1 MCFEFLKITMIPACR
16 LADHEYEAS
25 KGDHI
30 DCGHARCVFEVK
42 GNSDLV
48 LKEVKPGMNSHN
60 ENEAT
65 FYSTS
70 IINGPSRV
78 TGCIVKVLSISKSG
92 KYLTIEKLCTQLD
105 PTLKSGAQMPVEIDD
120 PHARIYGMTSDKKT
134 IKCIDYGTW
143 DTTEESSG
151 MLKPV
156 PFQSE
161 ERISEIRKNID
172 DLNNIL
178 D

>member
-1 MCFEFLKITMIPACR
+1 MIPACR
-16 LADHEYEAS
+16 SADHEYEAI
-25 KGDHI
+25 KGDRI

-42 GNSDLV
+42 GSSDLV
-48 LKEVKPGMNSHN
+48 LKEAKPGMNSHN
-60 ENEAT
+60 ENEAI

-70 IINGPSRV
+70 IINGLSRV
-78 TGCIVKVLSISKSG
+78 TDCIAKVLSISKSG
-92 KYLTIEKLCTQLD
+92 KYLIMEKLCTQLD
-105 PTLKSGAQMPVEIDD
+105 PALKSGAQVPVEIDD
-120 PHARIYGMTSDKKT
+120 PHARNYGMTSDKKN

-143 DTTEESSG
+143 DTTKEISG

-161 ERISEIRKNID
+161 EHISEMRKNIE